1 MNKVSK
7 VSILILSL
15 SLLIVYFVP
24 IWRINLEAPQYPEGL
39 GMQIWVN
46 RLEGDI
52 STINGLNH
60 YIGMKFIEE
69 TSIPELKYMPFI
81 LAAIIGFGIIVS
93 ISKSKKLLYTWAF
106 LLLAMCVIGG
116 VDFYLW
122 EYDYGHNLDPHAPIK
137 IPGMSYQPPL
147 FGSKELLNFN
157 AHSYPHIGGWIIISV
172 SIIVVVLCL
181 LNLKTLKYDTK
192 KYN

>member
-81 LAAIIGFGIIVS
+81 LAAIIALGIIVF

-172 SIIVVVLCL
+172 SIIVVALCL
-181 LNLKTLKYDTK
+181 FSLKTFRDDTK

>member
-1 MNKVSK
+1 MNKISK
-7 VSILILSL
+7 VSILLLSIA
-15 SLLIVYFVP
+15 LIVVYFVP

-52 STINGLNH
+52 NTINGLNH
-60 YIGMKFIEE
+60 YIGMKYIDE
-69 TSIPELKYMPFI
+69 TSIPELRYMPFI
-81 LAAIIGFGIIVS
+81 LAFIIGLGFIGSFG
-93 ISKSKKLLYTWAF
+93 KNKKFLYLWTF
-106 LLLAMCVIGG
+106 LLLLMCIVGG

-122 EYDYGHNLDPHAPIK
+122 EYDYGHNLDPRAPIK

-157 AHSYPHIGGWIIISV
+157 AHSYPHLGGWIIIAV
-172 SIIVVVLCL
+172 AFFAVVLCIT
-181 LNLKTLKYDTK
+181 NLKTLKK
-192 KYN
+192 